1 MSEDSRM
8 QILIVE
14 DERNHADVLAEL
26 LERSGYRVRVA
37 DTFEDGKRMLESSAP
52 DLVITDLDLGA
63 HRGTELLGVAQALAR
78 PVEVMLISGVGSI
91 EDAVEAMQLGAV
103 HYFTKPLDVKEIRS
117 VVGEAAERLRAR
129 SAGHEADAGRQEFE
143 GIVGKS
149 PGMVHV
155 YDTIRRIA
163 PTKAT
168 VLIQGENGT
177 GKELVAKAIHT
188 LSPRA
193 KEPFVALNCAA
204 LGGDGLLDSELFG
217 HERGAFTGAAA
228 AREGKFEY
236 ANGGTL
242 FLDEVGDMPLSLQV
256 KLLRVIQE
264 REIVRLGSNKTV
276 KVDVR
281 LLCATNKDLEA
292 EIQEGRFRE
301 DLYYRIKVV
310 SVDLPPL
317 RQRSEDI
324 PLLVAA
330 FLREFGAIHGINSV
344 EGRALDGITGEAL
357 AILTA
362 QHWKGNVRELR
373 NVVETM
379 MVLSRGER
387 LGVEDL
393 PGEIEHRPPSPS
405 TALVSVDDLAT
416 YTLDQWEEELI
427 RLQLDRHEGNR
438 GKVAKALG
446 ISERTLYRKLKEYG
460 LTEWGRG

>member
-1 MSEDSRM
+1 
-8 QILIVE
+8 
-14 DERNHADVLAEL
+14 
-26 LERSGYRVRVA
+26 
-37 DTFEDGKRMLESSAP
+37 
-52 DLVITDLDLGA
+52 
-63 HRGTELLGVAQALAR
+63 
-78 PVEVMLISGVGSI
+78 
-91 EDAVEAMQLGAV
+91 
-103 HYFTKPLDVKEIRS
+103 
-117 VVGEAAERLRAR
+117 
-129 SAGHEADAGRQEFE
+129 
-143 GIVGKS
+143 
-149 PGMVHV
+149 
-155 YDTIRRIA
+155 
-163 PTKAT
+163 
-168 VLIQGENGT
+168 
-177 GKELVAKAIHT
+177 
-188 LSPRA
+188 
-193 KEPFVALNCAA
+193 
-204 LGGDGLLDSELFG
+204 
-217 HERGAFTGAAA
+217 
-228 AREGKFEY
+228 
-236 ANGGTL
+236 
-242 FLDEVGDMPLSLQV
+242 MPLSLQV

>member
-1 MSEDSRM
+1 MSDASRM
-8 QILIVE
+8 KILIVE

-26 LERSGYRVRVA
+26 LERSGYAVSVA
-37 DTFEDGKRMLESSAP
+37 LTFDDGKRMLESTPP

-63 HRGTELLGVAQALAR
+63 HRGTELLRVARALAR
-78 PVEVMLISGVGSI
+78 PVDVMLISGVGSI

-103 HYFTKPLDVKEIRS
+103 HYFTKPLDVQEIRS
-117 VVGEAAERLRAR
+117 VVGKAAERLRAR
-129 SAGHEADAGRQEFE
+129 RAGVEADAGLHEFE
-143 GIVGKS
+143 GIVGRS
-149 PGMVHV
+149 RGMVQV
-155 YDTIRRIA
+155 YETIRRIA
-163 PTKAT
+163 PTTAT
-168 VLIQGENGT
+168 ILIQGENGT
-177 GKELVAKAIHT
+177 GKELVAKAIHA

-193 KEPFVALNCAA
+193 GEPFVALNCAA
-204 LGGDGLLDSELFG
+204 LGGEGLLDSELFG

-236 ANGGTL
+236 ANEGTL

-310 SVDLPPL
+310 SLELPPL
-317 RQRSEDI
+317 RERTDDI
-324 PLLVAA
+324 SLLVSAFIKEFSAA
-330 FLREFGAIHGINSV
+330 HGREV
-344 EGRALDGITGEAL
+344 MGITDEAL
-357 AILTA
+357 EILAA
-362 QHWKGNVRELR
+362 QIWKGNVRELR

-379 MVLSRGER
+379 MLLSQGDR
-387 LGVEDL
+387 LGVGDL
-393 PGEIEHRPPSPS
+393 PAEIDHRPSSPS
-405 TALVSVDDLAT
+405 TALVSVDDLSA
-416 YTLDQWEEELI
+416 YTLEQWEEELI

-460 LTEWGRG
+460 LTEWGRA